1 MASYRSPKTLCVSS
15 AKKYISNI
23 PGRYYLPKN
32 DLLIFWEIALDDV
45 FQDKSSIF
53 LWTYSKGIGPSTINK
68 LYNGFLSEEIEDMHQ
83 NTISSIH

>member
-23 PGRYYLPKN
+23 HGRYYLPKN

-53 LWTYSKGIGPSTINK
+53 LWTYRKGIGPSTINK
-68 LYNGFLSEEIEDMHQ
+68 LMVFCPKK
-83 NTISSIH
+83 